1 MYDIGRLLKE
11 KRLACG
17 LEISDIAKRTCINGR
32 YLRAM
37 EDGKFQDIPRVF
49 DKGYLKIYA
58 NVLNLDSTPL
68 LAQYEQLKKDLSK
81 PQQNLS
87 VAR

>member
-1 MYDIGRLLKE
+1 MHNIGKLLKE
-11 KRLACG
+11 KRLSCG

-37 EDGKFQDIPRVF
+37 EEGKFQIIPRVF
-49 DKGYLKIYA
+49 DKGYLKLYA
-58 NVLNLDSTPL
+58 NALNIDSTPL
-68 LAQYEQLKKDLSK
+68 LAQYEQQKKESTE

-87 VAR
+87 IAR

>member
-1 MYDIGRLLKE
+1 MHDIGRLLRE

-17 LEISDIAKRTCINGR
+17 LEISDVAKRTCINGR

-37 EDGKFQDIPRVF
+37 EEGRFQIIPRFF

-58 NVLNLDSTPL
+58 HILDIDAISL
-68 LAQYEQLKKDLSK
+68 LALYEQRKKESSE
-81 PQQNLS
+81 PQQHFS
-87 VAR
+87 AAR